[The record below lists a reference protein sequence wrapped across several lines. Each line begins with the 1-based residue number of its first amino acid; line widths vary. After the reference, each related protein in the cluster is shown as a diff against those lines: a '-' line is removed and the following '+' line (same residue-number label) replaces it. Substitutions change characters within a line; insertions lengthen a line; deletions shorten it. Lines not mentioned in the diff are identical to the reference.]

1 MARGAAGPVPSR
13 RPGRLFCFLRPARR
27 RISVL
32 ALALALAAP
41 GVPAGPPAAAVASGH
56 PLATEAGHA
65 ILDHGGN
72 AFDAAVAIA
81 AALAVVDPA
90 NSGLGGGGF
99 WLLRRADGFETVVD
113 GRERAPLAARA
124 DMYLDAD
131 GEVIA
136 RASLDGALAAAIPG
150 TPAALVHI
158 TDRYG
163 RLGLR
168 RNLAPA
174 VRLARAGF
182 SLSERYRTMIDRR
195 LPALLASPAAAQVFL
210 DHGEVPPAGH
220 AIRQPQ
226 LAATLERLAAHGHAG
241 FYDGAVAARLV
252 EGVRAAG
259 GIWTGEDL
267 ATYRVVEREPLRG
280 EYRGLRIS
288 APPPPSSGGLALLQM
303 LGILGG
309 YDLERLERVQRDRLA
324 IEAMRRAY
332 RDRARYL
339 GDPDF
344 VPVDVA
350 QLLSP
355 GYIKRLRRE
364 LNAPAATRPRR
375 EAAGVHTTHF
385 SVIDRA
391 GNVAAVTLTLNTQF
405 GSGFMPDGTGVLL
418 NNEMDDFA
426 LKPGAPNA
434 YGLTGSE
441 ANAIAPGKRPLSSMT
456 PTILENDRRLVA
468 FGTPGGGRIISMML
482 LATLEV
488 AHGRGGVRDWLA
500 RPRFH
505 HQYLPDEVQYEA
517 AAFGADEEKR
527 LARMGYK
534 LRRLEADYGNM
545 QAVVWDKKKSEVEAA
560 SDPRGEG
567 AAVVR

>member
-1 MARGAAGPVPSR
+1 M
-13 RPGRLFCFLRPARR
+13 RPARR

-32 ALALALAAP
+32 ALGLALAAP
-41 GVPAGPPAAAVASGH
+41 GVHAGPPAAAVASGH

-65 ILDHGGN
+65 TLDQGGN

-81 AALAVVDPA
+81 AVLAVVDPA

-113 GRERAPLAARA
+113 GRERAPLAARRE
-124 DMYLDAD
+124 MYLDAD

-150 TPAALVHI
+150 TPAALGHI
-158 TDRYG
+158 TAQYG
-163 RLGLR
+163 RLDLS

-210 DHGEVPPAGH
+210 DDGEVPPSGYV
-220 AIRQPQ
+220 IRQPQ

-267 ATYRVVEREPLRG
+267 ASYRVVEREPLRG
-280 EYRGLRIS
+280 EYRGLRIT

-309 YDLERLERVQRDRLA
+309 QDLERLERVQRDRLA

-364 LNAPAATRPRR
+364 LNAPAATRPRK

-391 GNVAAVTLTLNTQF
+391 GNVAAVTLTLNTHF

-418 NNEMDDFA
+418 NNEMDDFV

-441 ANAIAPGKRPLSSMT
+441 ANAISPGKRPLSSMT
-456 PTILENDRRLVA
+456 PAILENDRRLVA
-468 FGTPGGGRIISMML
+468 LGTPGGGRIISMML

-488 AHGRGGVRDWLA
+488 AHGRGNVRDWLA

-517 AAFGADEEKR
+517 AAFGAEEEQR

-545 QAVVWDKKKSEVEAA
+545 QAVVWHKKPDRLEAA